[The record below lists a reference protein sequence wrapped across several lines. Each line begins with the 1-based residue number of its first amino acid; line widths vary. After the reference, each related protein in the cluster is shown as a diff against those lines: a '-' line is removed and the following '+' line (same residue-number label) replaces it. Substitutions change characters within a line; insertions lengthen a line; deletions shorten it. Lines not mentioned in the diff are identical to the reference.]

1 MIQTLCEQVIL
12 RALNRAS
19 IPEYKPTRQRL
30 AHYPRTAYF
39 KRARITEEL
48 KRLIAAAE
56 EKGLSAESVDSIY
69 LKGEDAITEHERRN
83 GYDKA
88 YGPGGV
94 IQRNGGGK
102 LEDISTVAR
111 QIFV

>member
-1 MIQTLCEQVIL
+1 MIKTLCEQVIL
-12 RALNRAS
+12 RALNRNC
-19 IPEYKPTRQRL
+19 IPEYKPTRPRL

-48 KRLIAAAE
+48 QRLIAAAKE
-56 EKGLSAESVDSIY
+56 EGLSPESVDSIY
-69 LKGEDAITEHERRN
+69 LKGEDAIAEHERRN

-94 IQRNGGGK
+94 IQWKEGGK

-111 QIFV
+111 QVFV